1 MLRGLLVLLVLIL
14 FLVVGSPLLLFEY
27 LLSKR
32 NPTLS
37 DRQSQKIVCFMF
49 RLIIWIS
56 GIRLTVEGR
65 EHIPADSA
73 VLFVGN
79 HRSYFDIVTSYTVMR
94 KKTGYIAKKEM
105 EGIPLLKQW
114 MDRIGCLFLDRKD
127 IRAGLK
133 TILQAISD
141 IKAGTSLV
149 IFPEGTRNRNES
161 VTDLL
166 EFKEGSLK
174 IAEKS
179 GCPVIPMA
187 ILGSADVFEKHMPFI
202 RPADVVIRFG
212 APVDVKA
219 LPEEYKKKPALFLQK
234 EIGAMLTEMEKRHP
248 EAERQGTA
256 R

>member
-1 MLRGLLVLLVLIL
+1 MIRGILVLLALIL

-32 NPTLS
+32 NPGLA
-37 DRQSQKIVCFMF
+37 DRQSQKIVRFML
-49 RLIIWIS
+49 RLITWLS
-56 GIRLTVEGR
+56 GIRLTIEGK
-65 EHIPADSA
+65 ENIPEDRA

-79 HRSYFDIVTSYTVMR
+79 HRSYFDIVTSYTVMQR
-94 KKTGYIAKKEM
+94 KTGYVAKKEM
-105 EGIPLLKQW
+105 ERIPLLKHW

-127 IRAGLK
+127 VKAGLK
-133 TILQAISD
+133 TILQAIAD
-141 IKAGTSLV
+141 VKAGTSLV
-149 IFPEGTRNRNES
+149 IFPEGTRNRNEN
-161 VTDLL
+161 VGDLL

-202 RPADVVIRFG
+202 RSADVVIRFG
-212 APVDVKA
+212 TPVDVKA

-234 EIGAMLTEMEKRHP
+234 EIAEMLADMKKEHP
-248 EAERQGTA
+248 EAERQ
-256 R
+256 